1 MGPTKPTLHP
11 LTTPKTMVFPSEL
24 RERTFTTCLDTD
36 RPSNVEKGS
45 NEYNDASIT
54 PPSAYTDFI
63 NTFSPI
69 FSSPTTSRANFY
81 KYMVD
86 KPRRSPTSPPSS
98 TTSTSFPS
106 VQRRNT
112 TAAATHQ
119 THSLAGATR
128 SIAPIQ
134 RMRLPPPHVYTPVS
148 DSPRS
153 AHPLHSPFS
162 PADWR
167 SRPFDS
173 PVSEAG
179 NSFSVRQVVTTTV
192 TYKRAPQ
199 LDPPPRGK
207 KRKNV
212 RRRNT

>member
-1 MGPTKPTLHP
+1 MGPTKPTLPP

-24 RERTFTTCLDTD
+24 RERTFTTCLDSD
-36 RPSNVEKGS
+36 RPSNMGKGS
-45 NEYNDASIT
+45 NEDNDTSIT
-54 PPSAYTDFI
+54 PPPAYTDFI

-98 TTSTSFPS
+98 TTSTNFPR
-106 VQRRNT
+106 VPPPKNT
-112 TAAATHQ
+112 TITTHQ
-119 THSLAGATR
+119 TLPNTGATR
-128 SIAPIQ
+128 SVAPIQ

-153 AHPLHSPFS
+153 AHPLHSPSS
-162 PADWR
+162 PSDWR
-167 SRPFDS
+167 VRPFDS

-179 NSFSVRQVVTTTV
+179 NSFNVRQVVTTTI

-199 LDPPPRGK
+199 LDPPPLGK
-207 KRKNV
+207 KRRNV